1 MVTLNPAKLVRNSF
15 LGFARS
21 KMPSVSQSEQ
31 EALEA
36 GTTGWEESIFNGSPD
51 WKKIIGG
58 YPKPK
63 LTEAEQSF
71 LDNEVE
77 ELCAM
82 VNTTQNRKNQDLP
95 PEVWDFLKKKGFFG
109 LLIPEEYGGHGF
121 SALARSAIVKKI
133 SSHDTVAGVTVM
145 VPNSLGPGEMYLRYG
160 TQEQK
165 DTWLRKLANGE
176 TIPCFALTEL
186 NAGSDAL
193 SIQAKGIV
201 KKDETS
207 GEIYIEANFEKRY
220 ITLAPVADILGLAI
234 DVEDPDGL
242 LPEGAIEGF
251 TAAVIPTDRE
261 GVDITQRLNPLNIG
275 FMNGAPSG
283 KNVRIEMNDVIGGV
297 EMVGKGWP
305 MFAQLLAEGRANSL
319 PSQGSAAAEFSL
331 LTSTAYTRVRQQF
344 GMSINKFKGMDE
356 LIAEIA
362 GLSYLNDAGR
372 IATNQ
377 MVDNGEK
384 PAVPSAILKY
394 HATENMRTAIN
405 HTMDIHGG
413 KGIME
418 GENNYL
424 AAIYKAI
431 PVGITVEGS
440 NPMTRNMLIFGQG
453 SYRLHPYLSKIKHAI
468 DEGQAMKAAKNI
480 AMAFVVHPVAS
491 NLKAIAST
499 LTGGR
504 FGPSAPVKSDMEE
517 YYNRINQLS
526 AVFNAIAPQMAT
538 YMGGRLKSEEAH
550 SAMLGDALGHLYMAA
565 TALKHYHN
573 RGSLHGE
580 KPIAEWSLQYS
591 LNKAQEA
598 LKTIT
603 RADNSPFA
611 WYHPGR
617 WSRPLQ
623 WILARSTNNA
633 APSFSLNERVAEV
646 VTIDNQIR
654 EGLTNGVYVSK
665 DPNDPIAKLEKAF
678 KLACENEHL
687 EKKLKAFDRKNDR
700 NHSTPMAQRV
710 EFALAAEA
718 ITQEEAT
725 AILETQAARDAVN
738 MVDSFTIDMKPTNQV
753 S

>member
-1 MVTLNPAKLVRNSF
+1 MVTLNPRSAF
-15 LGFARS
+15 LSFARS
-21 KMPSVSQSEQ
+21 KMPSVSKSEQ

-36 GTTGWEESIFNGSPD
+36 GTTGWEESIFNGAPD
-51 WKKIIGG
+51 WTKIIGG
-58 YPKPK
+58 YPRPK
-63 LTEAEQSF
+63 FTKAEQSF

-82 VNTTQNRKNQDLP
+82 LNSTQIRKDQDLP
-95 PEVWDFLKKKGFFG
+95 PEVWKFLKEKGFFG

-165 DTWLRKLANGE
+165 DTWLRKLATGE
-176 TIPCFALTEL
+176 VLPCFALTEL

-201 KKDETS
+201 KKDEES

-234 DVEDPDGL
+234 DVEDPDNL
-242 LPEGAIEGF
+242 LPEGSETGF
-251 TAAVIPTDRE
+251 TACVIPTDRE
-261 GVDITQRLNPLNIG
+261 GVDISQRLDPLNIG
-275 FMNGAPSG
+275 FMNGAPRG
-283 KNVRIEMNDVIGGV
+283 TNVKIALNDVIGGV
-297 EMVGKGWP
+297 DMIGKGWP

-319 PSQGSAAAEFSL
+319 PSQGSAAAEFAL

-344 GMSINKFKGMDE
+344 GTSIKNFKGMDE
-356 LIAEIA
+356 LLAEIA
-362 GLSYLNDAGR
+362 GLSYINDAGR

-405 HTMDIHGG
+405 HAMDIHGG

-418 GENNYL
+418 GDNNYL

-453 SYRLHPYLSKIKHAI
+453 SFRLHPYLSKIKHAI

-480 AMAFVVHPVAS
+480 AMAFIVHPVAS
-491 NLKAIAST
+491 NIKAVLST
-499 LTGGR
+499 LSGGR
-504 FGPSAPVKSDMEE
+504 FGPSSPVKSDLEE

-550 SAMLGDALGHLYMAA
+550 SAVLGDALGHLYMAA
-565 TALKHYHN
+565 TVLRHYHV

-580 KPIAEWSLQYS
+580 KPVAEWSLQYS

-603 RADNSPFA
+603 RAENSPFA

-623 WILARSTNNA
+623 WILARSMSNTE
-633 APSFSLNERVAEV
+633 PSFKLNSRVSEV
-646 VTIDNQIR
+646 VTINNQIR
-654 EGLTNGVYVSK
+654 EGLTSGVYISK
-665 DPNDPIAKLEKAF
+665 DPNDPVAKLEKAF
-678 KLACENEHL
+678 LLACDNEHL
-687 EKKLKAFDRKNDR
+687 EKKLKKFDKQHGR
-700 NHSTPMAQRV
+700 NHATPMTQRV

-725 AILETQAARDAVN
+725 AILETQTARDAAN
-738 MVDSFTIDMKPTNQV
+738 MVDSFTKDLKPMN
-753 S
+753 